1 MDFTGHVT
9 SEQAA
14 ELLGINR
21 QSLYNLVN
29 RDPDFPKPTKLGAL
43 RCGAPRT
50 SAPGAR
56 STQRSPGATPPKAA

>member
-29 RDPDFPKPTKLGAL
+29 RDPDFPKPTKLG
-43 RCGAPRT
+43 RT
-50 SAPGAR
+50 SLWRTEDLRAWRKKHPAKPR
-56 STQRSPGATPPKAA
+56 SDSS